1 MAELPTGTVTFLF
14 TDLEGSTRLWEEH
27 PEAMKD
33 ALARHDAILDDAIA
47 THDGHVVKRTGDGV
61 HAVFATAEDGVR
73 AATDAQRAL
82 GRRAVGTNRCAPDPN
97 GSAQRRAQLRD
108 DDYYGSVTNRAA
120 RLMSVAHGGQVV
132 VSHTTAEL
140 AGDALVDVTFLDLG
154 EHRLRDLERPER
166 VLQVCHEDLEHDF
179 APLRSLD
186 AFPSNLP
193 LQTTGFVGREREL
206 IDVASAL
213 DDAVVTLTGVGG
225 VGKTR
230 LATQVAADVLP
241 RYRDGAW
248 LCELAPVGEP
258 EAIAEAI
265 AAALG
270 VQPRMG
276 QALDETVLDFLRS
289 KELLLLLDNCEHLL
303 DSVARLV
310 DRVVHTAAR
319 VTVLATSREGLA
331 VSGERMVAL
340 PSLGIEGEA
349 VSLFVERA
357 ADARA
362 GFALTPENATAIAQI
377 CARLDGIPLAIELAA
392 ARVQAMTP
400 AEIAARLDDQFRLL
414 SSGRRTAVERHQTLR
429 RAIDWSYDLLSD
441 DERRVLQR
449 LSVFAGGCTLDAAEA
464 VAADD
469 DIDALDVLEHLAT
482 LVRRS
487 LVVADQLGEQTRYR
501 LLETIRQYAQDRLEE
516 SGETDAVG
524 RRHATHYSSL
534 AEEAGPHLRAADQL
548 AWIARL
554 APEIDNL
561 RVALA
566 WSLDHDDLDLALPLV
581 VAVCVN
587 GIDIWVPRA
596 HLGRAGGGRDRRRRT
611 PARTGVARAGG
622 VERSDGRTAR
632 RGCRLRGAAGGGRGC
647 ARTRTEPGQLPG
659 ASHDRALFSGDAEKA
674 AEHARQ
680 WIAVAREVGDGY
692 EAVQGLTMLTAALGG
707 TTILCPRFSTIE
719 EGGRRRSPAARQ
731 PSNLSWASDGDG
743 LVPHVRWSRHAQSLS
758 SKRRWRSGWR
768 SGTNRGLPP
777 P

>member
-1 MAELPTGTVTFLF
+1 
-14 TDLEGSTRLWEEH
+14 
-27 PEAMKD
+27 
-33 ALARHDAILDDAIA
+33 
-47 THDGHVVKRTGDGV
+47 
-61 HAVFATAEDGVR
+61 
-73 AATDAQRAL
+73 
-82 GRRAVGTNRCAPDPN
+82 
-97 GSAQRRAQLRD
+97 
-108 DDYYGSVTNRAA
+108 
-120 RLMSVAHGGQVV
+120 

-166 VLQVCHEDLEHDF
+166 VLQVCHDDLEREF

-193 LQTTGFVGREREL
+193 LQTTGFVGREQEL
-206 IDVASAL
+206 VDVASAL
-213 DDAVVTLTGVGG
+213 EDARVVTLTGVGG

-258 EAIAEAI
+258 EAIGEAL
-265 AAALG
+265 AAGLG

-276 QALDETVLDFLRS
+276 QTLDETVLDFLRS
-289 KELLLLLDNCEHLL
+289 KELLLVLDNCEHLL

-310 DRVVHTAAR
+310 DRIVHAAAR

-340 PSLGIEGEA
+340 PSLDIEGEA

-357 ADARA
+357 ADARS
-362 GFALTPENATAIAQI
+362 GFALTPENAAAVAQI

-449 LSVFAGGCTLDAAEA
+449 LSVFAGGCTLDAAES
-464 VAADD
+464 VAAGG
-469 DIDALDVLEHLAT
+469 DIDTLDVLDHLAT

-516 SGETDAVG
+516 SGDTDTVG
-524 RRHATHYSSL
+524 QRHSAHYRAL

-554 APEIDNL
+554 APEFDNL

-566 WSLDHDDLDLALPLV
+566 WALDHDDLDLALPLV

-587 GIDIWVPRA
+587 GID
-596 HLGRAGGGRDRRRRT
+596 LGYLALAWAELVAAAPGVDEHPLGPAVLAQAAWSACMGGRLDEATRY
-611 PARTGVARAGG
+611 
-622 VERSDGRTAR
+622 EAR
-632 RGCRLRGAAGGGRGC
+632 RVAAEAAQRLAPNPANYQ
-647 ARTRTEPGQLPG
+647 APATI
-659 ASHDRALFSGDAEKA
+659 AMFSGDLATA
-674 AEHARQ
+674 AEHAYR
-680 WIAVAREVGDGY
+680 WIAVAREAESRY
-692 EAVQGLTMLTAALGG
+692 ETVQGLTMLTAALMEDVPAA
-707 TTILCPRFSTIE
+707 LRTIE
-719 EGGRRRSPAARQ
+719 EAVDEARQ
-731 PSNLSWASDGDG
+731 LGNPSSLSWALTTLGLNLVGVDLERAIDVFEEAVTVGTDSGNQQGVASALGGLAWARAQLGDHRG
-743 LVPHVRWSRHAQSLS
+743 ALPDMVAAAAQQLQIGDHFTIASTLVGIAATLTELDAHERSAILHGAVDEMQGDNRWFGRPAEDRDRSIAAS
-758 SKRRWRSGWR
+758 SEALGEARF
-768 SGTNRGLPP
+768 TELHQRGAAMRADEAVAFAREVTEQLLE
-777 P
+777 